1 MNGERAGARL
11 EADLGPVRGRRWFAL
26 DFGVRRVRR
35 ELALGRLRERLLGS
49 TGVRIRDGRSG
60 RVVHEIDCGP
70 DDPMLV
76 ERTLAMVEA
85 DLRAKTLEE
94 FLNGYGIDPRR
105 VPA

>member
-35 ELALGRLRERLLGS
+35 ELTLGS

-70 DDPMLV
+70 DDPMMV

>member
-11 EADLGPVRGRRWFAL
+11 EADLGPVRGRRWFAR
-26 DFGVRRVRR
+26 DRR
-35 ELALGRLRERLLGS
+35 ELALGRLRKRLLGS